1 MKEAVNQVLSPKINW
16 LSNTLNKNISNI
28 QHHFTWKFCTSIV
41 AVPKKQE
48 LMVLPQHYRPVN
60 SSDHNGTKIE
70 CATIGC
76 QAALCAL
83 QKQSLDI
90 SIIWHSSCL
99 LFLTSLVF
107 DIFSWDFLLI
117 SSNSSPLSLSRL
129 VSTFLSLP
137 QCPLSSSQ
145 FLWAPLNSDQL
156 FSAQLFWAPL
166 RFTQFVL
173 TLLSSGHPFSTL
185 LRLSQLF
192 SAPLSPLQNTVAAA
206 PRHTSKATKNSVA
219 SPMRLPGASLM
230 GCGFCMS

>member
-1 MKEAVNQVLSPKINW
+1 MP
-16 LSNTLNKNISNI
+16 
-28 QHHFTWKFCTSIV
+28 
-41 AVPKKQE
+41 
-48 LMVLPQHYRPVN
+48 
-60 SSDHNGTKIE
+60 
-70 CATIGC
+70 IGC

-107 DIFSWDFLLI
+107 DICSWDFLLI

-156 FSAQLFWAPL
+156 FSAQLFSAQLFWAPL
-166 RFTQFVL
+166 RFTQFVM

-185 LRLSQLF
+185 LSLSQLF

-206 PRHTSKATKNSVA
+206 PKHTSKATKNSVA
-219 SPMRLPGASLM
+219 SPMRLAGASLM